1 MNQLVLS
8 LFPGADLFGMAF
20 EIEGFCIVKG
30 PDILFGG
37 DIRRFSPPKG
47 RFDGIIGGPPCKVFS
62 DAVEGQVANT
72 VNLIPEFT
80 RVIREAEPKWWV
92 MENVVGA
99 FDPELPDIK
108 KHIFDAWD
116 VGANQRRVR
125 CFWSNLTLEIEK
137 TAKRTPDPW
146 PTVLATEYKYS
157 PGSKDRRRAGRK
169 VGRRMTIEEVN
180 EAMGLPR
187 NFATPALNT
196 PMQYEVRGNGVPL
209 PMGRAVAKSVRK
221 ALYDFEN
228 PDCGGQSE
236 PNKAL

>member
-1 MNQLVLS
+1 MKQLVLS
-8 LFPGADLFGMAF
+8 LFPGADLFGLAF
-20 EIEGFCIVKG
+20 EIEGFCVVKG

-80 RVIREAEPKWWV
+80 RVVREAEPKWWV

-99 FDPELPDIK
+99 FAPELPDWKRI
-108 KHIFDAWD
+108 IFDAWD
-116 VGANQRRVR
+116 VGANQHRTRS
-125 CFWSNLTLEIEK
+125 FWSNLVLEITK
-137 TAKRTPDPW
+137 VDKRTPDPW
-146 PTVLATEYKYS
+146 PTVLATEHKYS
-157 PGSKDRRRAGRK
+157 AGSKDRRRAGRK

-187 NFATPALNT
+187 DFSTPALNT

-209 PMGRAVAKSVRK
+209 PMGRAIAKSVKKSYYDTQNAEGLPETGK
-221 ALYDFEN
+221 A
-228 PDCGGQSE
+228 
-236 PNKAL
+236 AAV